1 MGNEQSSSSLEGE
14 AKSPSIIESQNSPRN
29 VLERYAEDIMI
40 KEKNEARIYENSL
53 KGQLKQAKFRGGPS
67 TSVDEQYYYYP
78 YPCSLNHNEHTNIRH
93 DNVDERHPCHGREQ
107 NRFGEGQVSECSNSK
122 IKGHENKSDGG
133 ACAPPRRRHMCDK
146 NLEALTVENTQNCDD
161 LLGNILVAAKYEGQS
176 IVNNH
181 PDKNNSNNKSSICT
195 ALARSFADIGDIVRG
210 KDLFLGAPNK
220 EKIKLEENLKKIFD
234 NIKNENA
241 ELSKLSLEKVRE
253 YWWAIHRK
261 ELWEAL
267 TCSAPKGA
275 NYFVYKLDRPKF
287 SSDRC
292 GHNYNGDPLTN
303 LDYVPQYLR
312 WFDEWGEEF
321 CRKRKIK
328 LENVE
333 KACRK
338 DSEKL
343 YCRHNGYD
351 CTKTIK
357 NENILFDDPKCTDC
371 LIKCSL
377 YEIWLDNQQKEF
389 EKQKEKYEKEIQT
402 YISNNEI
409 SNNNISNEYNKQISE
424 KYTDKKY
431 ETLDKFLN
439 LLKEGKYCKERMT
452 GESSIDFNN
461 DVDKTFSYSKHC
473 KVCPHCEVDC
483 ENGNCEVK
491 NKPDGNCGK
500 NVKYNPPYGVKPT
513 EITVLYSGNEKGD
526 ISKKLSE
533 FCSNKNNIN
542 VKKNETWKCYYENSN
557 NNKCKME
564 NNSENNTAAEK
575 ITSFHEF
582 FELWVKNLLK
592 DTMKWENEIKDCI
605 NNTNIT
611 DCNDECNKNCVCFD
625 KWVKQKEE
633 EWKNVKKVFE
643 NKKYI
648 QDKYYLDIN
657 KLFESFFFKVI
668 YELDQGE
675 AKWNQLKEELKKKI
689 ASSKANEGIKDSESA
704 IELLL
709 DHLKESATTCKD
721 NNANEACSS
730 CQKSSPNPCG
740 DKSGGKL
747 VSVKQIAQYIKR
759 QAYEQANYRSD
770 GLHKLKG
777 KAHEGKYRRKG
788 RENYFKDKLC
798 KIGKNHSNRD
808 PFESRGP
815 CYGKDGNKMS
825 FQIGTDWKGT
835 EEEKMIYN
843 DVYLPP
849 RREHM
854 CTSNL
859 EHLVTDNKPLDGTD
873 GNPKLVNNSFLGD
886 VLLSAKYEAQRTK
899 EDYEPVSDE
908 QSICRAVRY
917 SFADLADIIR
927 GRDMWDKDDGA
938 QKMERILKSIFK
950 NIYETIGDKKGKY
963 TNTDGKYLELREDW
977 WEANRAKVWEA
988 MKCAIKGLNV
998 KSSDGKLSDHCG
1010 YSDHTPLDDYI
1021 PQKLRWM
1028 AEWAEWYC
1036 KVQSQEYDKL
1046 KKRCV
1051 MCMQKDNGKNCWKHN
1066 SECGVCKG
1074 ACTAYQ
1080 GKLLPWEY
1088 QWNVISHKY
1097 ETLYEKALIAAD
1109 KGGLDTSSGDI
1120 DPKDKTLVEFLFNLY
1135 VQNGGKIG
1143 TIGTTGDKDTRDTTP
1158 TVYSTAAGYIHEEA
1172 HIGDCKKQKQFCEK
1186 KNGAKPPSGDLEV
1199 DNEYAF
1205 RDKPYDHDMSCDCEC
1220 TEKLQNKKSEGIVL
1234 VEPCNVVNTLLKDK
1248 NENSDIDQCIRK
1260 YKDGKEKYP
1269 GWDCTRNKIKIGEE
1283 GAYMPPRRQKLCV
1296 DFLKQLK
1303 GQTDEKLVDAFI
1315 KSAAAETFLSWHK
1328 YKEDTQ
1334 KEKATHTA
1342 DNDLNKGIIP
1352 KDFIRQ
1358 MYYTFGDYRDLCMNK
1373 NIGNDVSNV
1382 ENKIKDVFS
1391 KADGTSSSNL
1401 SREVWWKKHGPKIW
1415 EGMLCALPGTENFKN
1430 KPDYK
1435 NPPEDFAKQPQFL
1448 RWLTEW
1454 YDDYCH
1460 TRQKYLTRVESTCKL
1475 NDQSQCAAEC
1485 NNKCDEY
1492 KKYMEGKKKEWDAQY
1507 KYYKEQRNKKEVV
1520 NDSKGIIVKD
1530 YVLANAK
1537 EYLKKKFTAS
1547 CVTSSGKAQNSA
1559 TEEVKKNIEL
1569 LSEEQYYDAKEHC
1582 GCTKFIHDDKY
1593 SKISGRSNC
1602 CGLNSD
1608 AKKNKIKWRNSDEK
1622 DYAFL
1627 KERNLSGDVFFPSRR
1642 LGICFR
1648 GLDGYYRYPEVKDKD
1663 TLRKTLMEVAATE
1676 GYNLGQYYKEK
1687 KKANK
1692 EAYRYS
1698 YEVRPYSAMKYSFY
1712 DLRDIILGYDN
1723 LEDNSTTTEK
1733 NMKEIFKS
1741 ESNEGSQ
1748 GRQTFWNN
1756 NKDCVWEAMKC
1767 GYKKSGETVPD
1778 ECKNMPSDRD
1788 YPIGSNRD
1796 EGTAYQFLR
1805 WFAEWGED
1813 FCKHKEKELEKL
1825 VGACNDY
1832 KCGDN
1837 EDKKKKCTSACTQYK
1852 QFISGWKPQYEN
1864 QIKKYGKHKHNIY
1877 SEHPVAKEA
1886 KDAQEYLDKQLQK
1899 SCNSGGKCDCMNKK
1913 STSNGNNMPASLDD
1927 TPSEYKKKCNC
1938 PLPPKKPEAP
1948 LARAAAP
1955 PASTKKKPPSR
1966 KTQSSQPAREMQA
1979 DEPASPSRR
1988 ASLKEKAVASKK
2000 EAKTARPTKPPK
2012 KVEQPPKEI
2021 RAPTRTPRAAPQA
2034 RTRTSIPTT
2043 TTTTSDVAT
2052 MVKDILSKEPDNK
2065 GGIEGC
2071 NPKTNG
2077 PYPKWDCNVGKSKEN
2092 INGACMPP
2100 RRIKLCI
2107 NNIQYLNNN
2116 TENKP
2121 EKDIKEAFIK
2131 CSAIEIYFWWLKY
2144 KNQNPTAE
2152 NELKNG
2158 RIPDEFKRIMYY
2170 TYGDYKD
2177 MFFGTDITNERKI
2190 ITINNNVTTI
2200 LKNENNKKEQDKRT
2214 KDEELLKN
2222 FWEENKKLIWEGM
2235 IYGLTHHLTDET
2247 EKKKITDNSEY
2258 TDINKLSPSLEEFAK
2273 RPQFLRWF
2281 TEWAEEF
2288 CNKRKKQLENLKEK
2302 CPDYTCSV
2310 DSTKHEC
2317 EDSCKKYQIFIKQWK
2332 TQYEKQ
2338 RGKFKNDKD
2347 TDKYKDYSSIESYI
2361 DNATHAH
2368 EYLHRQL
2375 KELCGN
2381 NDCSCMEKPSSQL
2394 PKRTIETRSSDD
2406 NDIPASLDS
2415 MPEGYE
2421 NKCDCKLQKMEKPDP
2436 SLNCIDKSAFQLY
2449 AKAKNDLHG
2458 MKDELKGKNPKA
2470 VYEEKT
2476 NGTNGIN
2483 IICKINENFFK
2494 QNNACKNN
2502 ENPFDDIDKWDCKER
2517 TRRLAIENICIPPR
2531 RKYMCTN
2538 PLENLEGKKSISEA
2552 LFRKVLRT
2560 AAYEGK
2566 HIKDSW
2572 EKKTKPKK
2580 RNQICDAIRYSFADL
2595 GDIIRGTDTYKGP
2608 NGANAVET
2616 KLKAVFQ
2623 SIYTKFI
2630 SSNHNVLRKYPNIQ
2644 SFRYAWWDAN
2654 REYVWKA
2661 MTCDAPEDAMLF
2673 KKLENEEIPNLILSQ
2688 HKCGYND
2695 HPPVDDYIP
2704 QRLRWM
2710 KEWGEYVCKILN
2722 EKINNM
2728 KNDCDQ
2734 CKLNGKKCS
2743 DDDDGN
2749 KCTRCKEKCKEYTK
2763 LIHNLKSQFSIQKQ
2777 KYNELYTKIQNN
2789 RRGFTN
2795 DNDKNAI
2802 EFFEKVKMINKC
2814 DVGTPDKYLD
2824 KAIHCIH
2831 YSFTENENENENKN
2845 KPYAFNNHPEKYK
2858 SHCSCTITHHP
2869 LDKCPFNDK
2878 TNEYCKTIRHINPCI
2893 RRYFDNNLETWTG
2906 FVVDNISHKNK
2917 GVLVPPRRRHLC
2929 TTKLTGN
2936 RYRKNEKD
2944 NLKQNLIDS
2953 AFSHGIL
2960 LGKTFNDHND
2970 EGLESMKYS
2979 FADYADII
2987 KGTDMIGGSN
2997 IDDFNNDLK
3006 QMFPENSSENIK
3018 ETTISRKHWWE
3029 ENKTHVWNA
3038 MLLGYQKGKKNN
3050 GEMDKN
3056 WCNVP
3061 TEDGTDQFLRWL
3073 IEWAIQACKEKKHV
3087 RDSLKTKCRCSKEDN
3102 FEASELLRQ
3111 PGCQNDIRKYISL
3124 NILIKN
3130 SMENLN
3136 IKYKQ
3141 LKDQPSGNIDNK
3153 PSEEN
3158 VQSYIKSKYSECDL
3172 ELNDI
3177 NEIDTGTK
3185 NNENNELKEV
3195 LKKLHPGSC
3204 FVENKAHENHV
3215 VVQNK
3220 KKEAQAVHP
3229 NVFYYFPVNLGSFYQ
3244 APLFSTHRVAQY
3256 DPKNDILKSSIS
3268 VVIVSALGLIALLF
3282 MKKKFKSSVD
3292 LLRVIDIPKGDYGM
3306 PTLKSKN
3313 RYIPYRSGPYKGKTY
3328 IYMEGDSSGDED
3340 KYIWDLS
3347 SSDITSSES
3356 EYEELDIN
3364 DIYAPR
3370 APKYKT
3376 LIEVVLEPSKS
3387 NGNTLGDDMVPTT
3400 NTFTD
3405 EEWNE
3410 LKHDFV
3416 SQYLPNTEPN
3426 NNYRSADI
3434 PMNTEPNTLYFDNP
3448 EEKPFIISIHDRD
3461 LYTGKE
3467 ISYNINMST
3476 NTNNDIPMNA
3486 RNDSYRG
3493 IDLINDSLSGAKP
3506 IDIYDEVLKRKENEL
3521 FGTKHPKHMDDG
3533 KSKKEFTNMD
3543 TNVDTPTMDNI
3554 LDDLETHNEPF
3565 YDIYDDDVYYDVND
3579 DNKTSAYHN
3588 NLDVS
3593 SKVQIEMDVNTK
3605 LAKEKYP
3612 ISDVWDI

>member
-1 MGNEQSSSSLEGE
+1 MGNEQSSSSSEG
-14 AKSPSIIESQNSPRN
+14 AKNPSIIESQNSPRN
-29 VLERYAEDIMI
+29 VLERYGEGIMI
-40 KEKNEARIYENSL
+40 KEKDEARIYENSL

-107 NRFGEGQVSECSNSK
+107 NRFGEGQISECSNSK
-122 IKGHENKSDGG
+122 IKGNENKSDGG

-176 IVNNH
+176 IVNNY

-267 TCSAPKGA
+267 TCNAPKGA
-275 NYFVYKLDRPKF
+275 NYFVYKLDGPKF

-500 NVKYNPPYGVKPT
+500 NVKYKPPYGVKPT

-542 VKKNETWKCYYENSN
+542 VKNNETWKCYYKNSD

-564 NNSENNTAAEK
+564 SNSENNKGAEK

-657 KLFESFFFKVI
+657 KLFESFLFKVI
-668 YELDQGE
+668 SELDQGE

-689 ASSKANEGIKDSESA
+689 ESSKANEGIKDSESA

-730 CQKSSPNPCG
+730 SQKSSPNPCA

-777 KAHEGKYRRKG
+777 KAHEGKYKRKG

-798 KIGKNHSNRD
+798 KIGKYHSNRD
-808 PFESRGP
+808 PFESKGP
-815 CYGKDGNKMS
+815 CYGKDGNKLS
-825 FQIGTDWKGT
+825 FQIGTDWKGA

-998 KSSDGKLSDHCG
+998 TSSDGKLSDHCG

-1046 KKRCV
+1046 KKSCV

-1097 ETLYEKALIAAD
+1097 ETLYEKARIAAD
-1109 KGGLDTSSGDI
+1109 NGGLDTSSGDI

-1172 HIGDCKKQKQFCEK
+1172 HIGDCKEQKKFCEK

-1205 RDKPYDHDMSCDCEC
+1205 RDKPTDHDKVCDCESG
-1220 TEKLQNKKSEGIVL
+1220 EKLQNKKSEGIVL

-1303 GQTDEKLVDAFI
+1303 DQTDEKLRDAFI

-1352 KDFIRQ
+1352 EDFIRQ

-1382 ENKIKDVFS
+1382 ESKIEGVFS

-1415 EGMLCALPGTENFKN
+1415 EGMLCGLSHAGGNDAIKSNQDYQYSEVKIFKQS
-1430 KPDYK
+1430 DGSGITLSQ
-1435 NPPEDFAKQPQFL
+1435 FAERPQFL
-1448 RWLTEW
+1448 RWITEW

-1460 TRQKYLTRVESTCKL
+1460 TRQKYLKDVKEKCKS
-1475 NDQSQCAAEC
+1475 NDQLKCDKEC

-1537 EYLKKKFTAS
+1537 EYLKKKFTAI

-1569 LSEEQYYDAKEHC
+1569 LSEGQYYDAKEHC
-1582 GCTKFIHDDKY
+1582 GCTKFIHDGKY

-1602 CGLNSD
+1602 YGLNSD
-1608 AKKNKIKWRNSDEK
+1608 AKKNKIKWRNGDEK

-1627 KERNLSGDVFFPSRR
+1627 KKRNLSGEVFFPSRR

-1733 NMKEIFKS
+1733 NLKEIFKN
-1741 ESNEGSQ
+1741 ESKEDSQ

-1767 GYKKSGETVPD
+1767 GYNKSGETIPD
-1778 ECKNMPSDRD
+1778 ECKNMPRDSD

-1796 EGTAYQFLR
+1796 EGTEYQFLR

-1813 FCKHKEKELEKL
+1813 FCKHKEKELKKL

-1832 KCGDN
+1832 NCGDN

-1852 QFISGWKPQYEN
+1852 QFISEWKPQYEN
-1864 QIKKYGKHKHNIY
+1864 QIKKYGKHKHKIY

-1913 STSNGNNMPASLDD
+1913 SMSNRNNMPASLDD

-1938 PLPPKKPEAP
+1938 PLPHKKPEAP

-1955 PASTKKKPPSR
+1955 PASTKKKTPSR
-1966 KTQSSQPAREMQA
+1966 KTQPSQPAREMQA

-2000 EAKTARPTKPPK
+2000 EEKTARPTKPPK
-2012 KVEQPPKEI
+2012 KVEQPPTGI

-2034 RTRTSIPTT
+2034 RTRRSTPTT
-2043 TTTTSDVAT
+2043 TASDVAT
-2052 MVKDILSKEPDNK
+2052 MVKAILSNEPDSR

-2071 NPKTNG
+2071 NPKTYG
-2077 PYPKWDCNVGKSKEN
+2077 QYPKWSCIVGKSKEN
-2092 INGACMPP
+2092 ENGTCMPP
-2100 RRIKLCI
+2100 RRKKLCI
-2107 NNIQYLNNN
+2107 NNIQYLNYE
-2116 TENKP
+2116 TVNKR

-2131 CSAIEIYFWWLKY
+2131 CAAIETHFAWHRY
-2144 KNQNPTAE
+2144 KEDNKKAE
-2152 NELKNG
+2152 DELKKG
-2158 RIPDEFKRIMYY
+2158 TIPDEFKRIMYY

-2177 MFFGTDITNERKI
+2177 MFFGTDIANDKKI
-2190 ITINNNVTTI
+2190 ITITNSVTTI
-2200 LKNENNKKEQDKRT
+2200 LNENNKKKQDKK
-2214 KDEELLKN
+2214 KDEELRKI
-2222 FWEENKKLIWEGM
+2222 FWEENKKFIWEGM
-2235 IYGLTHHLTDET
+2235 IYGLTYHLKDEN
-2247 EKKKITDNSEY
+2247 EKKKIKDNY
-2258 TDINKLSPSLEEFAK
+2258 QYNDMTKLTPSLEEFVK

-2288 CNKRKKQLENLKEK
+2288 CNERKEQLKKLEAGCKE
-2302 CPDYTCSV
+2302 Y
-2310 DSTKHEC
+2310 EC
-2317 EDSCKKYQIFIKQWK
+2317 NGSDDGKTQECAEACVTYQAFIKKWK
-2332 TQYEKQ
+2332 TQYEVQ
-2338 RGKFKNDKD
+2338 REKFKKDKD
-2347 TDKYKDYSSIESYI
+2347 NKKYKDYPSTERDIEK
-2361 DNATHAH
+2361 ATYAH
-2368 EYLHRQL
+2368 EYLNMKL
-2375 KELCGN
+2375 KEFCGN
-2381 NDCSCMEKPSSQL
+2381 KDCSCMQKPSSQL
-2394 PKRTIETRSSDD
+2394 PKTKSPLQPSNG
-2406 NDIPASLDS
+2406 NDMPESLDYHPEEFNKCECPEISKNESKTHTKKIPAPKIPMNCVEKAAYYLSKEAENNIERTLKQKITHSNCVKETDNSFSSNNRCDPNKPYAPDKYIGRRNPCGNREQNRFKLDS
-2415 MPEGYE
+2415 EW
-2421 NKCDCKLQKMEKPDP
+2421 KCYKNIKLYQEK
-2436 SLNCIDKSAFQLY
+2436 KR
-2449 AKAKNDLHG
+2449 
-2458 MKDELKGKNPKA
+2458 
-2470 VYEEKT
+2470 V
-2476 NGTNGIN
+2476 
-2483 IICKINENFFK
+2483 
-2494 QNNACKNN
+2494 
-2502 ENPFDDIDKWDCKER
+2502 
-2517 TRRLAIENICIPPR
+2517 CIPPR
-2531 RKYMCTN
+2531 RENMCISNLDEIEIAKVNQSNYLLNMVRIAARNEGIDIIKNFNSQNGCAMN
-2538 PLENLEGKKSISEA
+2538 P
-2552 LFRKVLRT
+2552 
-2560 AAYEGK
+2560 
-2566 HIKDSW
+2566 
-2572 EKKTKPKK
+2572 
-2580 RNQICDAIRYSFADL
+2580 ICDTMKYSFADL
-2595 GDIIRGTDTYKGP
+2595 GDIVRGTDMLRIGGYLPPVEIKLYK
-2608 NGANAVET
+2608 AFEY
-2616 KLKAVFQ
+2616 
-2623 SIYTKFI
+2623 IYGKWR
-2630 SSNHNVLRKYPNIQ
+2630 NKNKGRNKYNDVQ
-2644 SFRYAWWDAN
+2644 TFRSAWWDAN
-2654 REYVWKA
+2654 RKDIWKA
-2661 MTCDAPEDAMLF
+2661 MTCKAPEDAKLF
-2673 KKLENEEIPNLILSQ
+2673 RKGRMDGFESITLIQ
-2688 HKCGYND
+2688 DKCGHKD
-2695 HPPVDDYIP
+2695 DPPVDDYIP
-2704 QRLRWM
+2704 QRFRWM
-2710 KEWGEYVCKILN
+2710 TEWSEYYCKALKVEL
-2722 EKINNM
+2722 EKLEKLEKSCDHCKTTNKC
-2728 KNDCDQ
+2728 KNDYD
-2734 CKLNGKKCS
+2734 K
-2743 DDDDGN
+2743 N
-2749 KCTRCKEKCKEYTK
+2749 KCEKCKTRCQQYDNF
-2763 LIHNLKSQFSIQKQ
+2763 ILKWKTLFDIQSK
-2777 KYNELYTKIQNN
+2777 KYKELYEPIDTKNSTYDHVENFVQKLKKYKNECSVESVSEYLHETSKCLN
-2789 RRGFTN
+2789 YKFDEN
-2795 DNDKNAI
+2795 DGSSNI
-2802 EFFEKVKMINKC
+2802 R
-2814 DVGTPDKYLD
+2814 
-2824 KAIHCIH
+2824 
-2831 YSFTENENENENKN
+2831 S
-2845 KPYAFNNHPEKYK
+2845 YAFEETPKSYK
-2858 SHCSCTITHHP
+2858 EACSCTLPSKNP
-2869 LDKCPFNDK
+2869 LDNCPTDQNKDVCKELQTFTFCSKND
-2878 TNEYCKTIRHINPCI
+2878 Y
-2893 RRYFDNNLETWTG
+2893 DNNL
-2906 FVVDNISHKNK
+2906 DNWNAYLVLNSSDDNK
-2917 GVLVPPRRRHLC
+2917 GVLIPPRRRHLC
-2929 TTKLTGN
+2929 TRPITAYN
-2936 RYRKNEKD
+2936 YRKGDKEI
-2944 NLKQNLIDS
+2944 LKKKLLTS
-2953 AFSHGIL
+2953 AFSQGQL
-2960 LGKTFNDHND
+2960 LGQKYKSEEELCF
-2970 EGLESMKYS
+2970 EAMKYS
-2979 FADYADII
+2979 YADYSDII
-2987 KGTDMIGGSN
+2987 KGTDMMDTSLSEKIKKIFETSN
-2997 IDDFNNDLK
+2997 QDTEDCKTWWEKNRSHVWHAMLCGYISKNKN
-3006 QMFPENSSENIK
+3006 ENINPK
-3018 ETTISRKHWWE
+3018 
-3029 ENKTHVWNA
+3029 
-3038 MLLGYQKGKKNN
+3038 
-3050 GEMDKN
+3050 

-3073 IEWAIQACKEKKHV
+3073 IEWAMQACKEKKRV
-3087 RDSLKTKCRCSKEDN
+3087 RDSLKTKCRCSNKDN
-3102 FEASELLRQ
+3102 FKASELLRQ

-3124 NILIKN
+3124 NILIQN

-3136 IKYKQ
+3136 IKYKKF
-3141 LKDQPSGNIDNK
+3141 KDQ
-3153 PSEEN
+3153 
-3158 VQSYIKSKYSECDL
+3158 
-3172 ELNDI
+3172 
-3177 NEIDTGTK
+3177 
-3185 NNENNELKEV
+3185 
-3195 LKKLHPGSC
+3195 
-3204 FVENKAHENHV
+3204 
-3215 VVQNK
+3215 
-3220 KKEAQAVHP
+3220 
-3229 NVFYYFPVNLGSFYQ
+3229 
-3244 APLFSTHRVAQY
+3244 
-3256 DPKNDILKSSIS
+3256 
-3268 VVIVSALGLIALLF
+3268 
-3282 MKKKFKSSVD
+3282 
-3292 LLRVIDIPKGDYGM
+3292 
-3306 PTLKSKN
+3306 
-3313 RYIPYRSGPYKGKTY
+3313 
-3328 IYMEGDSSGDED
+3328 SSG
-3340 KYIWDLS
+3340 
-3347 SSDITSSES
+3347 
-3356 EYEELDIN
+3356 
-3364 DIYAPR
+3364 
-3370 APKYKT
+3370 
-3376 LIEVVLEPSKS
+3376 
-3387 NGNTLGDDMVPTT
+3387 LGFRV
-3400 NTFTD
+3400 
-3405 EEWNE
+3405 
-3410 LKHDFV
+3410 
-3416 SQYLPNTEPN
+3416 
-3426 NNYRSADI
+3426 
-3434 PMNTEPNTLYFDNP
+3434 
-3448 EEKPFIISIHDRD
+3448 
-3461 LYTGKE
+3461 
-3467 ISYNINMST
+3467 
-3476 NTNNDIPMNA
+3476 
-3486 RNDSYRG
+3486 
-3493 IDLINDSLSGAKP
+3493 
-3506 IDIYDEVLKRKENEL
+3506 
-3521 FGTKHPKHMDDG
+3521 
-3533 KSKKEFTNMD
+3533 
-3543 TNVDTPTMDNI
+3543 
-3554 LDDLETHNEPF
+3554 
-3565 YDIYDDDVYYDVND
+3565 
-3579 DNKTSAYHN
+3579 
-3588 NLDVS
+3588 
-3593 SKVQIEMDVNTK
+3593 
-3605 LAKEKYP
+3605 
-3612 ISDVWDI
+3612 

>member
-40 KEKNEARIYENSL
+40 KEKDEARIYENSL

-122 IKGHENKSDGG
+122 IKGNENKSDGG

-267 TCSAPKGA
+267 TCNAPKGA
-275 NYFVYKLDRPKF
+275 NYFVYKSNRPIF

-338 DSEKL
+338 DSEQL
-343 YCRHNGYD
+343 YCSHNRYD

-389 EKQKEKYEKEIQT
+389 EKQKEKYKKEIQT
-402 YISNNEI
+402 YISNKEI

-500 NVKYNPPYGVKPT
+500 NVKYKPPYGVKPT

-542 VKKNETWKCYYENSN
+542 VKNNETWKCYYKNSD

-564 NNSENNTAAEK
+564 NNSENNKAAEK

-668 YELDQGE
+668 YELEQGE
-675 AKWNQLKEELKKKI
+675 AKWNKLKEELKKRI
-689 ASSKANEGIKDSESA
+689 ASFKANEGIKDSESA

-730 CQKSSPNPCG
+730 SQKSSPNPCG

-777 KAHEGKYRRKG
+777 KAHEGKYKRKG

-808 PFESRGP
+808 PFESKGP

-886 VLLSAKYEAQRTK
+886 ILLSAKYEAQRTK

-998 KSSDGKLSDHCG
+998 TSSDGKLSDHCG

-1046 KKRCV
+1046 KKSCV

-1097 ETLYEKALIAAD
+1097 ETLYEKARIAAD
-1109 KGGLDTSSGDI
+1109 NGGLDTSSGDI

-1172 HIGDCKKQKQFCEK
+1172 HIGDCKEQKQFCEK

-1199 DNEYAF
+1199 DNEYVF
-1205 RDKPYDHDMSCDCEC
+1205 RDKPYDHDKACDCESR
-1220 TEKLQNKKSEGIVL
+1220 EKMQNKKEEGIVL
-1234 VEPCNVVNTLLKDK
+1234 EEPCNVVKTLLTDK

-1269 GWDCTRNKIKIGEE
+1269 GWDCTSNKIKIGEE

-1303 GQTDEKLVDAFI
+1303 DQTDEKLGDAFI

-1328 YKEDTQ
+1328 YKEDTK

-1382 ENKIKDVFS
+1382 ESKIKNVFS

-1485 NNKCDEY
+1485 NNKCNEY
-1492 KKYMEGKKKEWDAQY
+1492 KKYMEGKKKEWDEQY
-1507 KYYKEQRNKKEVV
+1507 KYYKEQRNKKGVV
-1520 NDSKGIIVKD
+1520 NDSNGIIVKD

-1559 TEEVKKNIEL
+1559 TDEVKRNIEL
-1569 LSEEQYYDAKEHC
+1569 LSEEQYYDANEHC

-1602 CGLNSD
+1602 YGLNSD

-1698 YEVRPYSAMKYSFY
+1698 YEVQPCSAMKYSFY

-1723 LEDNSTTTEK
+1723 LEDKSTRTEK

-1767 GYKKSGETVPD
+1767 GYNKSGETIPD
-1778 ECKNMPSDRD
+1778 ECKNMPSDSD

-1837 EDKKKKCTSACTQYK
+1837 EDKKKKCISACTQYK
-1852 QFISGWKPQYEN
+1852 QFISEWKPQYEN
-1864 QIKKYGKHKHNIY
+1864 QIKKYGKHEHKIY

-1886 KDAQEYLDKQLQK
+1886 KDAREYLDKQLQK

-1913 STSNGNNMPASLDD
+1913 SMSNRNNMPASLDD
-1927 TPSEYKKKCNC
+1927 TPSEYKNKCNC
-1938 PLPPKKPEAP
+1938 QLPHKKPEAS

-1955 PASTKKKPPSR
+1955 PASTTKKPPSR
-1966 KTQSSQPAREMQA
+1966 KTQPPRPAREMQA

-1988 ASLKEKAVASKK
+1988 APLKEKAAASKK
-2000 EAKTARPTKPPK
+2000 EAKTAPPTKHPK
-2012 KVEQPPKEI
+2012 KVEKLTTEI
-2021 RAPTRTPRAAPQA
+2021 KTRTRRAAQQT
-2034 RTRTSIPTT
+2034 RTRTSTPTT
-2043 TTTTSDVAT
+2043 TTTASDVAT
-2052 MVKDILSKEPDNK
+2052 MVKDILSKEPDTK

-2116 TENKP
+2116 AENKP

-2131 CSAIEIYFWWLKY
+2131 CAAIEIYFWWLKY
-2144 KNQNPTAE
+2144 KRENPTAE

-2177 MFFGTDITNERKI
+2177 IFFGTDISNDKKI
-2190 ITINNNVTTI
+2190 ITITNSVTTI
-2200 LKNENNKKEQDKRT
+2200 LKNENNKKKEDKK
-2214 KDEELLKN
+2214 KDEELRKI
-2222 FWEENKKLIWEGM
+2222 FWEENKKYIWEGM
-2235 IYGLTHHLTDET
+2235 IYGLTHHLTDEA

-2258 TDINKLSPSLEEFAK
+2258 KDITKLTPSLEEFAK

-2281 TEWAEEF
+2281 TEWAEDF
-2288 CNKRKKQLENLKEK
+2288 CNQRKKQLKKLEEGCKE
-2302 CPDYTCSV
+2302 Y
-2310 DSTKHEC
+2310 EC
-2317 EDSCKKYQIFIKQWK
+2317 NGSDERKTQECAEACVTYQKFIKKWKTEYERQREKFKKDKDGKKYKEYPSTERDI
-2332 TQYEKQ
+2332 EK
-2338 RGKFKNDKD
+2338 
-2347 TDKYKDYSSIESYI
+2347 
-2361 DNATHAH
+2361 ATCAH
-2368 EYLHRQL
+2368 EYLNMKL
-2375 KELCGN
+2375 KEFCGN
-2381 NDCSCMEKPSSQL
+2381 KDCSCMEKPSSQL
-2394 PKRTIETRSSDD
+2394 PKITQQSRSSDA
-2406 NDIPASLDS
+2406 NDMPESLDYD
-2415 MPEGYE
+2415 PEE
-2421 NKCDCKLQKMEKPDP
+2421 FNKCECPELSKKGSMIHTKKIPEPKIPMNCVEKAAYYLSKEAENNLERTLKPKITHSNCVKETDNSFSSNKRCDPNKPYAPDKYIGRRNPCENREENRFKLMLQK
-2436 SLNCIDKSAFQLY
+2436 Y
-2449 AKAKNDLHG
+2449 
-2458 MKDELKGKNPKA
+2458 
-2470 VYEEKT
+2470 KT
-2476 NGTNGIN
+2476 LSRKKRV
-2483 IICKINENFFK
+2483 CV
-2494 QNNACKNN
+2494 
-2502 ENPFDDIDKWDCKER
+2502 
-2517 TRRLAIENICIPPR
+2517 PPR
-2531 RKYMCTN
+2531 RENMCISNLDEIKIAKVNQSNYLLNMVRIAARNEGVDIIKNFNSENGCAMN
-2538 PLENLEGKKSISEA
+2538 P
-2552 LFRKVLRT
+2552 
-2560 AAYEGK
+2560 
-2566 HIKDSW
+2566 
-2572 EKKTKPKK
+2572 
-2580 RNQICDAIRYSFADL
+2580 ICDTMKYSFADL
-2595 GDIIRGTDTYKGP
+2595 GEQICYELGGYLPPLEIKLYKIF
-2608 NGANAVET
+2608 EY
-2616 KLKAVFQ
+2616 
-2623 SIYTKFI
+2623 IYEKWR
-2630 SSNHNVLRKYPNIQ
+2630 NKNKGRNKYNDVQ
-2644 SFRYAWWDAN
+2644 TFRSAWWDAN
-2654 REYVWKA
+2654 RKDIWKA
-2661 MTCDAPEDAMLF
+2661 MTCKAPEDAKLF
-2673 KKLENEEIPNLILSQ
+2673 RKGRMDGFERITLIQ
-2688 HKCGYND
+2688 DKCGHKD
-2695 HPPVDDYIP
+2695 DPPVDDYIP
-2704 QRLRWM
+2704 QRFRWM
-2710 KEWGEYVCKILN
+2710 TEWSEYYCKALKEELEKLEKSCDHCKTTN
-2722 EKINNM
+2722 KC
-2728 KNDCDQ
+2728 KNDYD
-2734 CKLNGKKCS
+2734 K
-2743 DDDDGN
+2743 N
-2749 KCTRCKEKCKEYTK
+2749 KCEKCKTRCQQYD
-2763 LIHNLKSQFSIQKQ
+2763 NFVLKWKTLFDIQSK
-2777 KYNELYTKIQNN
+2777 KYKELYEPIDTKNS
-2789 RRGFTN
+2789 TY
-2795 DNDKNAI
+2795 DH
-2802 EFFEKVKMINKC
+2802 V
-2814 DVGTPDKYLD
+2814 
-2824 KAIHCIH
+2824 
-2831 YSFTENENENENKN
+2831 ENFVQKL
-2845 KPYAFNNHPEKYK
+2845 KKYK
-2858 SHCSCTITHHP
+2858 SECSVESVSEYLHETSKCLNYKFDENDGSSNIRSYAFEETPKSYKEACSCTLPSKNP
-2869 LDKCPFNDK
+2869 LDNCPTDQNKDVCKELQTFTFCSKND
-2878 TNEYCKTIRHINPCI
+2878 Y
-2893 RRYFDNNLETWTG
+2893 DNNL
-2906 FVVDNISHKNK
+2906 DNWNAYLVLNSSDDNK
-2917 GVLVPPRRRHLC
+2917 GVLIPPRRRHVQDLS
-2929 TTKLTGN
+2929 LHIII
-2936 RYRKNEKD
+2936 EK
-2944 NLKQNLIDS
+2944 
-2953 AFSHGIL
+2953 
-2960 LGKTFNDHND
+2960 
-2970 EGLESMKYS
+2970 
-2979 FADYADII
+2979 
-2987 KGTDMIGGSN
+2987 
-2997 IDDFNNDLK
+2997 
-3006 QMFPENSSENIK
+3006 
-3018 ETTISRKHWWE
+3018 
-3029 ENKTHVWNA
+3029 
-3038 MLLGYQKGKKNN
+3038 
-3050 GEMDKN
+3050 
-3056 WCNVP
+3056 
-3061 TEDGTDQFLRWL
+3061 
-3073 IEWAIQACKEKKHV
+3073 
-3087 RDSLKTKCRCSKEDN
+3087 
-3102 FEASELLRQ
+3102 
-3111 PGCQNDIRKYISL
+3111 
-3124 NILIKN
+3124 
-3130 SMENLN
+3130 
-3136 IKYKQ
+3136 
-3141 LKDQPSGNIDNK
+3141 
-3153 PSEEN
+3153 
-3158 VQSYIKSKYSECDL
+3158 
-3172 ELNDI
+3172 
-3177 NEIDTGTK
+3177 
-3185 NNENNELKEV
+3185 
-3195 LKKLHPGSC
+3195 
-3204 FVENKAHENHV
+3204 
-3215 VVQNK
+3215 
-3220 KKEAQAVHP
+3220 
-3229 NVFYYFPVNLGSFYQ
+3229 
-3244 APLFSTHRVAQY
+3244 
-3256 DPKNDILKSSIS
+3256 
-3268 VVIVSALGLIALLF
+3268 VI
-3282 MKKKFKSSVD
+3282 KKF
-3292 LLRVIDIPKGDYGM
+3292 
-3306 PTLKSKN
+3306 
-3313 RYIPYRSGPYKGKTY
+3313 
-3328 IYMEGDSSGDED
+3328 
-3340 KYIWDLS
+3340 
-3347 SSDITSSES
+3347 
-3356 EYEELDIN
+3356 
-3364 DIYAPR
+3364 
-3370 APKYKT
+3370 
-3376 LIEVVLEPSKS
+3376 
-3387 NGNTLGDDMVPTT
+3387 
-3400 NTFTD
+3400 
-3405 EEWNE
+3405 
-3410 LKHDFV
+3410 
-3416 SQYLPNTEPN
+3416 
-3426 NNYRSADI
+3426 
-3434 PMNTEPNTLYFDNP
+3434 
-3448 EEKPFIISIHDRD
+3448 
-3461 LYTGKE
+3461 
-3467 ISYNINMST
+3467 
-3476 NTNNDIPMNA
+3476 
-3486 RNDSYRG
+3486 
-3493 IDLINDSLSGAKP
+3493 
-3506 IDIYDEVLKRKENEL
+3506 
-3521 FGTKHPKHMDDG
+3521 
-3533 KSKKEFTNMD
+3533 
-3543 TNVDTPTMDNI
+3543 
-3554 LDDLETHNEPF
+3554 
-3565 YDIYDDDVYYDVND
+3565 
-3579 DNKTSAYHN
+3579 
-3588 NLDVS
+3588 
-3593 SKVQIEMDVNTK
+3593 
-3605 LAKEKYP
+3605 
-3612 ISDVWDI
+3612 

>member
-1 MGNEQSSSSLEGE
+1 MGNEQSSSSSEG
-14 AKSPSIIESQNSPRN
+14 AKNPSIIESQNSPRN
-29 VLERYAEDIMI
+29 VLERYGEGIMI
-40 KEKNEARIYENSL
+40 KEKDEARIYENSL

-107 NRFGEGQVSECSNSK
+107 NRFGEGQISECSNSK
-122 IKGHENKSDGG
+122 IKGNENKSDGG

-176 IVNNH
+176 IVNNY

-195 ALARSFADIGDIVRG
+195 SLARSFADIGDIVRG

-267 TCSAPKGA
+267 TCNAPKGA
-275 NYFVYKLDRPKF
+275 NYFVYKLDGPKF

-338 DSEKL
+338 DSEQL

-389 EKQKEKYEKEIQT
+389 EKQKEKYKKEIQT
-402 YISNNEI
+402 YISNN
-409 SNNNISNEYNKQISE
+409 NISNEYIKQISE

-473 KVCPHCEVDC
+473 KVCPHCKVDC

-500 NVKYNPPYGVKPT
+500 NVKYKPPYGVKPT

-542 VKKNETWKCYYENSN
+542 VKNNETWKCYYKNSD

-564 NNSENNTAAEK
+564 SNSENNKGAEK

-657 KLFESFFFKVI
+657 KLFESFLFKVI
-668 YELDQGE
+668 SELDQGE

-689 ASSKANEGIKDSESA
+689 ESSKANEGIKDSESA

-730 CQKSSPNPCG
+730 SQKSSPNPCA

-777 KAHEGKYRRKG
+777 KAHEGKYKRKG

-798 KIGKNHSNRD
+798 KIGKYHSNRD
-808 PFESRGP
+808 PFESKGP
-815 CYGKDGNKMS
+815 CYGKDGNKLS
-825 FQIGTDWKGT
+825 FQIGTDWKGA

-998 KSSDGKLSDHCG
+998 TSSDGKLSDHCG

-1036 KVQSQEYDKL
+1036 KVQSHEYDKL
-1046 KKRCV
+1046 NKRCV
-1051 MCMQKDNGKNCWKHN
+1051 VCMQKDNGKNCWKHN

-1097 ETLYEKALIAAD
+1097 ETLYEKARIAAHN
-1109 KGGLDTSSGDI
+1109 GGLDTSSGDV

-1172 HIGDCKKQKQFCEK
+1172 HISDCQSQTQFCN
-1186 KNGAKPPSGDLEV
+1186 NGSE
-1199 DNEYAF
+1199 NYAF
-1205 RDKPYDHDMSCDCEC
+1205 RNTPQEYDVELQCESRPKSAPEKKDAEPKVVEGGGDKECEKVNKILQFKKGKTSIEEC
-1220 TEKLQNKKSEGIVL
+1220 HEKNYGQTDPDWKCGNETL
-1234 VEPCNVVNTLLKDK
+1234 VTDK
-1248 NENSDIDQCIRK
+1248 NTC
-1260 YKDGKEKYP
+1260 
-1269 GWDCTRNKIKIGEE
+1269 
-1283 GAYMPPRRQKLCV
+1283 MPPRRQKLCLYFV
-1296 DFLKQLK
+1296 ADPKETEKIKKQDDL
-1303 GQTDEKLVDAFI
+1303 TDAFI
-1315 KSAAAETFLSWHK
+1315 KTAAAETFLSWHY
-1328 YKEDTQ
+1328 YKSKKDDA
-1334 KEKATHTA
+1334 EKI
-1342 DNDLNKGIIP
+1342 LKQGEVP
-1352 KDFIRQ
+1352 PEFLRS
-1358 MYYTFGDYRDLCMNK
+1358 MFYTYGDYRDICLDTDISAKPRGSHVKNATD
-1373 NIGNDVSNV
+1373 NIGKFISKFGRGNGLTR
-1382 ENKIKDVFS
+1382 EN
-1391 KADGTSSSNL
+1391 
-1401 SREVWWKKHGPKIW
+1401 WWKKHGPKIW
-1415 EGMLCALPGTENFKN
+1415 EGMLCALPGTANFQN
-1430 KPDYK
+1430 KEDYK
-1435 NPPEDFAKQPQFL
+1435 DPPEDFAKQPQFL

-1460 TRQKYLTRVESTCKL
+1460 TRQKYLTQVKSMCKL
-1475 NDQSQCAAEC
+1475 NDQSQCAEEC

-1507 KYYKEQRNKKEVV
+1507 KYYKEQRNKKGVV
-1520 NDSKGIIVKD
+1520 NDSNGIIVKD

-1559 TEEVKKNIEL
+1559 TDEVKRNIEL
-1569 LSEEQYYDAKEHC
+1569 LSEEQYYDANEHC
-1582 GCTKFIHDDKY
+1582 GCTKFIHDGKY

-1602 CGLNSD
+1602 YGLNSD
-1608 AKKNKIKWRNSDEK
+1608 AKKNKIKWRNGDEK

-1627 KERNLSGDVFFPSRR
+1627 KKRNLSGEVFFPSRR

-1733 NMKEIFKS
+1733 NLKEIFKN
-1741 ESNEGSQ
+1741 ESKEDSQ

-1767 GYKKSGETVPD
+1767 GYNKSGETIPD
-1778 ECKNMPSDRD
+1778 ECKNMPRDSD
-1788 YPIGSNRD
+1788 YPIASNRD
-1796 EGTAYQFLR
+1796 EGTEYQFLR

-1813 FCKHKEKELEKL
+1813 FCKHKEKELKKL

-1832 KCGDN
+1832 NCGDN

-1852 QFISGWKPQYEN
+1852 QFISEWKPQYEN
-1864 QIKKYGKHKHNIY
+1864 QIKKYGKHKHKIY

-1899 SCNSGGKCDCMNKK
+1899 FCENKSGDCEYNCMKDA
-1913 STSNGNNMPASLDD
+1913 STQLLTDGHSQNMPASLEDE
-1927 TPSEYKKKCNC
+1927 PKEVEGKCNC
-1938 PLPPKKPEAP
+1938 PVPPGRPRARRETPSPRVP
-1948 LARAAAP
+1948 LTA
-1955 PASTKKKPPSR
+1955 
-1966 KTQSSQPAREMQA
+1966 
-1979 DEPASPSRR
+1979 
-1988 ASLKEKAVASKK
+1988 KATTSKK
-2000 EAKTARPTKPPK
+2000 EAKTEPSTKPPK
-2012 KVEQPPKEI
+2012 KVENPTTEM
-2021 RAPTRTPRAAPQA
+2021 RARKRTRRAAQQTQTRTARAAPQEL
-2034 RTRTSIPTT
+2034 TRTSTPTT
-2043 TTTTSDVAT
+2043 TPSDVFKI
-2052 MVKDILSKEPDNK
+2052 VKSVLSKNPDIK
-2065 GGIEGC
+2065 GGIEKC
-2071 NPKTNG
+2071 YPKTNG
-2077 PYPKWDCNVGKSKEN
+2077 QYPQWDCNPRKFKEN
-2092 INGACMPP
+2092 ENGPCMPP
-2100 RRIKLCI
+2100 RRKKLCI
-2107 NNIQYLNNN
+2107 NNLQYLNNKIKKKN
-2116 TENKP
+2116 EN
-2121 EKDIKEAFIK
+2121 DIKEAFIK
-2131 CSAIEIYFWWLKY
+2131 CTAIETHFLWKRYKGNNDELDEKLKY
-2144 KNQNPTAE
+2144 
-2152 NELKNG
+2152 G
-2158 RIPDEFKRIMYY
+2158 DIPKDFIRIMFY
-2170 TYGDYKD
+2170 TFGDYRD
-2177 MFFGTDITNERKI
+2177 IFFGKDICKDSNIE
-2190 ITINNNVTTI
+2190 TISQNVQYLLKKKEDNI
-2200 LKNENNKKEQDKRT
+2200 LKTMDEIKRHYWEQYGPD
-2214 KDEELLKN
+2214 
-2222 FWEENKKLIWEGM
+2222 IWKGM
-2235 IYGLTHHLTDET
+2235 LYGLTYHLKDERGNRIPEDSKYQYNT
-2247 EKKKITDNSEY
+2247 LKPDLEK
-2258 TDINKLSPSLEEFAK
+2258 FAK

-2288 CNKRKKQLENLKEK
+2288 CNKRKEQLKKLEAGCKE
-2302 CPDYTCSV
+2302 Y
-2310 DSTKHEC
+2310 EC
-2317 EDSCKKYQIFIKQWK
+2317 NGSDDGKTQECAEACVTYQKFIKKWK
-2332 TQYEKQ
+2332 TEYERQ
-2338 RGKFKNDKD
+2338 REKFKKDKD
-2347 TDKYKDYSSIESYI
+2347 GKKYKDYPSTERDIEK
-2361 DNATHAH
+2361 ATCAH
-2368 EYLHRQL
+2368 EYLNMKL

-2381 NDCSCMEKPSSQL
+2381 KDCSCMQKPSSQL
-2394 PKRTIETRSSDD
+2394 PKTTQQSQSSDA
-2406 NDIPASLDS
+2406 NDMPESLDYV
-2415 MPEGYE
+2415 PEE
-2421 NKCDCKLQKMEKPDP
+2421 FNKCECPELSKKGSMIHTKKITEPKIPMNCVEKAAYYLSKEAENNMDITLKEKFIPIESTKEKESKNSWTNNNPCDP
-2436 SLNCIDKSAFQLY
+2436 KKPYSPHKYVSINPCEGK
-2449 AKAKNDLHG
+2449 G
-2458 MKDELKGKNPKA
+2458 KDRFKVHSELKCYKNLKG
-2470 VYEEKT
+2470 YTETKT
-2476 NGTNGIN
+2476 V
-2483 IICKINENFFK
+2483 CV
-2494 QNNACKNN
+2494 
-2502 ENPFDDIDKWDCKER
+2502 
-2517 TRRLAIENICIPPR
+2517 PPR
-2531 RKYMCTN
+2531 REHMC
-2538 PLENLEGKKSISEA
+2538 LRNLDEIKIERLKDSNY
-2552 LFRKVLRT
+2552 LLKMVRRT
-2560 AAYEGK
+2560 ARNEGIDI
-2566 HIKDSW
+2566 IKNFNS
-2572 EKKTKPKK
+2572 ENGCAMNP
-2580 RNQICDAIRYSFADL
+2580 ICDTMKYSFADL
-2595 GDIIRGTDTYKGP
+2595 GDIVRGTDMLRIGGYLPPVEIKLYK
-2608 NGANAVET
+2608 
-2616 KLKAVFQ
+2616 VFEY
-2623 SIYTKFI
+2623 IYGKWR
-2630 SSNHNVLRKYPNIQ
+2630 NKNKGRNKYNDVQ
-2644 SFRYAWWDAN
+2644 TFRSAWWDAN
-2654 REYVWKA
+2654 RKDIWKA
-2661 MTCDAPEDAMLF
+2661 MTCKAPEDAKLF
-2673 KKLENEEIPNLILSQ
+2673 RKGRMDGFERITLIQ
-2688 HKCGYND
+2688 DKCGHKD
-2695 HPPVDDYIP
+2695 DPPVDDYIP
-2704 QRLRWM
+2704 QRFRWM
-2710 KEWGEYVCKILN
+2710 TEWSEYYCKALIDEL
-2722 EKINNM
+2722 EKFKKSCDHCKTTDRC
-2728 KNDCDQ
+2728 KNDYD
-2734 CKLNGKKCS
+2734 K
-2743 DDDDGN
+2743 N
-2749 KCTRCKEKCKEYTK
+2749 KCEECKTRCQEYKNFVLKWKSLFDIQSNKYKELYEQPIDTK
-2763 LIHNLKSQFSIQKQ
+2763 ISAYDHVQNFVQKLKSFKSECSVESFSE
-2777 KYNELYTKIQNN
+2777 YLHETS
-2789 RRGFTN
+2789 
-2795 DNDKNAI
+2795 
-2802 EFFEKVKMINKC
+2802 KC
-2814 DVGTPDKYLD
+2814 LNYK
-2824 KAIHCIH
+2824 
-2831 YSFTENENENENKN
+2831 FNENDGSNIRS
-2845 KPYAFNNHPEKYK
+2845 YAFEETPKSYK
-2858 SHCSCTITHHP
+2858 EACSCTLPSKNP
-2869 LDKCPFNDK
+2869 LDNCPTDQNKDVCKELQNFTFCSKND
-2878 TNEYCKTIRHINPCI
+2878 Y
-2893 RRYFDNNLETWTG
+2893 DNNL
-2906 FVVDNISHKNK
+2906 DNWNAYLVLNSSDDNK
-2917 GVLVPPRRRHLC
+2917 GVLIPPRRRHLC
-2929 TTKLTGN
+2929 TRPITAYN
-2936 RYRKNEKD
+2936 YRKGDKEI
-2944 NLKQNLIDS
+2944 LKKKLLTS
-2953 AFSHGIL
+2953 AFSQGQL
-2960 LGKTFNDHND
+2960 LGQKYKSEKELCF
-2970 EGLESMKYS
+2970 EAMKYS
-2979 FADYADII
+2979 YADYSDII
-2987 KGTDMIGGSN
+2987 KGTDMMDTSLSVKIKKIFETSN
-2997 IDDFNNDLK
+2997 
-3006 QMFPENSSENIK
+3006 EATEA
-3018 ETTISRKHWWE
+3018 RKTWWE
-3029 ENKTHVWNA
+3029 NNRSHVWHA
-3038 MLLGYQKGKKNN
+3038 MLCGYRTAN
-3050 GEMDKN
+3050 DKFVIDADT
-3056 WCNVP
+3056 CKLP
-3061 TEDGTDQFLRWL
+3061 TEDEIPQFLRWL
-3073 IEWAIQACKEKKHV
+3073 IEWAKQACKEKEHITN
-3087 RDSLKTKCRCSKEDN
+3087 SLKTKCRCSNEDN
-3102 FEASELLRQ
+3102 FKASELLRQ

-3130 SMENLN
+3130 SVEKLN

-3141 LKDQPSGNIDNK
+3141 LKDQSSGNIDNK

-3158 VQSYIKSKYSECDL
+3158 VQSYIKSKDSQCDL

-3177 NEIDTGTK
+3177 NEIVTGTK
-3185 NNENNELKEV
+3185 NNENNELIEV
-3195 LKKLHPGSC
+3195 LKKLYPGLY
-3204 FVENKAHENHV
+3204 FVEDETHKNHV
-3215 VVQNK
+3215 LDENI
-3220 KKEAQAVHP
+3220 KEEEQTVRP
-3229 NVFYYFPVNLGSFYQ
+3229 KELYFFTPHVYSFYERLSL
-3244 APLFSTHRVAQY
+3244 PTYRVEKY

-3292 LLRVIDIPKGDYGM
+3292 LLRILNIPQGEYGM

-3313 RYIPYRSGPYKGKTY
+3313 RYIPYRSVPYKGKTY
-3328 IYMEGDSSGDED
+3328 IYMEGDTSGDED
-3340 KYIWDLS
+3340 KYMWDLS

-3364 DIYAPR
+3364 DLYPYTS
-3370 APKYKT
+3370 PKYKT
-3376 LIEVVLEPSKS
+3376 LIEVVLEPSKRDISSDDIPSDDTPS
-3387 NGNTLGDDMVPTT
+3387 NDTPRTNRFIDD
-3400 NTFTD
+3400 
-3405 EEWNE
+3405 EWNE

-3416 SQYLPNTEPN
+3416 SQYIQSEPLDVPQYDVSTEL
-3426 NNYRSADI
+3426 
-3434 PMNTEPNTLYFDNP
+3434 PMNIGGNVLDDGM

-3476 NTNNDIPMNA
+3476 NSMDDPKYVSNNVY
-3486 RNDSYRG
+3486 SG

-3521 FGTKHPKHMDDG
+3521 FGTKHPKR
-3533 KSKKEFTNMD
+3533 
-3543 TNVDTPTMDNI
+3543 
-3554 LDDLETHNEPF
+3554 
-3565 YDIYDDDVYYDVND
+3565 
-3579 DNKTSAYHN
+3579 TSN
-3588 NLDVS
+3588 NSVI
-3593 SKVQIEMDVNTK
+3593 K
-3605 LAKEKYP
+3605 
-3612 ISDVWDI
+3612 